1 MCVCI
6 DVLQRE
12 IHDSDPT
19 EWFGILIDLQITNS
33 PQSCMEGPE
42 HRKFNLRDNYEYPR
56 IIQIWN
62 MEVTLYVP
70 ICYVLNVLFVY
81 VMVDVTIVDVLYCNA
96 YGPWYGMCE
105 MYT

>member
-1 MCVCI
+1 
-6 DVLQRE
+6 
-12 IHDSDPT
+12 
-19 EWFGILIDLQITNS
+19 
-33 PQSCMEGPE
+33 
-42 HRKFNLRDNYEYPR
+42 
-56 IIQIWN
+56 